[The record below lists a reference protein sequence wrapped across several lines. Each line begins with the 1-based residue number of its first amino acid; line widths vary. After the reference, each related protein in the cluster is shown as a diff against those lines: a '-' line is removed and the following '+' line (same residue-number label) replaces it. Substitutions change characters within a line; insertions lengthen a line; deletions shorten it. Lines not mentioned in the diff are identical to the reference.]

1 MRVAQGPRASTGKP
15 SLSDTTTTH
24 LDGDGAYDDSSAAR
38 PAWTYDTPGNYVASL
53 KVTDPSGASGTD
65 SVTIGVGRPRVTISA
80 PPSGTTWAVGDLIS
94 FSGSA
99 TDNKGNGIPPSG
111 LSWSVVLHHGICPL
125 CHDHPLQ
132 TFSGVASGSFVAPE
146 HEYPASLEVTL
157 TATDSNGLTASK
169 GVVLLPRTTTLTLKS
184 QPSGMTLGLN
194 STAAPTPFSRTAIV
208 GSRNTLS
215 APSPQQLRGK
225 WSWVSWSDGGAQT
238 HDVTAPSS
246 AITYTATYTK

>member
-1 MRVAQGPRASTGKP
+1 MIRRARSVW
-15 SLSDTTTTH
+15 SDN
-24 LDGDGAYDDSSAAR
+24 
-38 PAWTYDTPGNYVASL
+38 TPGNYVASL
-53 KVTDPSGASGTD
+53 KVTDPSGASDTD
-65 SVTIGVGRPRVTISA
+65 SVTIGVGRPNVMISA
-80 PPSGTTWAVGDLIS
+80 PTSGTTWAVGDLIS

-99 TDNKGNGIPPSG
+99 TDNKGNSIPPSG
-111 LSWSVVLHHGICPL
+111 LSWSVVLQHGICPL

-132 TFSGVASGSFVAPE
+132 TFSGVASGSFVAPD

-157 TATDSNGLTASK
+157 IATDSNGLTASK
-169 GVVLLPRTTTLTLKS
+169 SVVLLPRTTTLTLQS

-225 WSWVSWSDGGAQT
+225 WRWVSWSDGGAQT